1 MICLLS
7 ISGAIGEKAE
17 WKETPMSVQIIDLI
31 LVLLLTLYFVLTV
44 IEIGIWR
51 GEMSSVS
58 ALWHCVRGQSNPTRR
73 QRHPCKHC
81 SSRSSPSMFWTSL
94 FFF

>member
-31 LVLLLTLYFVLTV
+31 LVLLLTLYFVLTTV

-51 GEMSSVS
+51 GEMS
-58 ALWHCVRGQSNPTRR
+58 
-73 QRHPCKHC
+73 
-81 SSRSSPSMFWTSL
+81 
-94 FFF
+94 

>member
-44 IEIGIWR
+44 IEIGILE
-51 GEMSSVS
+51 GGNVFS
-58 ALWHCVRGQSNPTRR
+58 LG
-73 QRHPCKHC
+73 CKG
-81 SSRSSPSMFWTSL
+81 
-94 FFF
+94 